1 MILKTDQ
8 RIEDRKGKFVMK
20 LLSDRT
26 VATSTPLT
34 RGFSGSF
41 YLQFPWQIPT
51 PSLGDDSSHGISVD
65 CECRLNQ
72 DYFMFPLSKDEVL
85 ASCFN

>member
-1 MILKTDQ
+1 M
-8 RIEDRKGKFVMK
+8 
-20 LLSDRT
+20 
-26 VATSTPLT
+26 
-34 RGFSGSF
+34 
-41 YLQFPWQIPT
+41 
-51 PSLGDDSSHGISVD
+51 GDDSSHDISVD